1 MYSAI
6 IAQNPPMQTPPR
18 ISVGKCTAKYILDHT
33 MQRAMLRHGIPNNN
47 GRWKIG
53 GGPADMDL
61 VVCPDGNDQSFC
73 GGNNASNPA
82 MISYGRLR
90 FTVFL
95 MNKLVT
101 YAPGSCAVI
110 TVAAS
115 RRCGRTANNRQAM
128 DSQISPPFPSCV
140 IRRTHFVSRSF
151 RSRSCIHNK
160 NCASH
165 SI

>member
-6 IAQNPPMQTPPR
+6 IAQNPPMQIPPK

-47 GRWKIG
+47 GRWKNSNK
-53 GGPADMDL
+53 PADTEL

-73 GGNNASNPA
+73 GGNNASKPT

-101 YAPGSCAVI
+101 NAPSSCAVI
-110 TVAAS
+110 TVAANV
-115 RRCGRTANNRQAM
+115 RWERIANNRHAIDNQR
-128 DSQISPPFPSCV
+128 IPPFPSCV